1 MNQITEQLIKLF
13 DWVWSVSIMAS
24 VLVVLIIVMQRVLKH
39 RLKPRWH
46 YLMWLL
52 VIVRLMLPW
61 GPESEFSIYNWTGY
75 TDSVHSTVHVIQEE
89 RVAEA
94 ALPEKTTAQKMY
106 RNVFVVWL
114 IGVCVLGAY
123 TFWINRRFAQ
133 QMSKESVMITDARI
147 LELFNQCKQMM
158 SIHKPISLVESPSTS
173 TPTLFGMIKPQ
184 LIMPQ
189 AILNRLNDDQLQH
202 VFLHELAHSKRND
215 IAVNWFMHILLIIHW
230 FNPVLWYAYRRM
242 REDQEIASDAL
253 ALSYL
258 APDKSQ
264 DYGHTLIKLLEN
276 FSQPARIAGNVN
288 LTGSKAQLQRRIT
301 MIKQFKSNS
310 YRWSFLGIAAIIFIS
325 GCTLTNPKT
334 SETASQS
341 PNKAI
346 SEEKNKQSASLESNT
361 PSNQDKPGTSDSAGT
376 PSTLSETKPTLT
388 ASTETQPAVEGKS
401 GTAAPVVSQ
410 PAVVD
415 DKPQAGSVEKPML
428 FASTSQEPAVK
439 EDKPRP
445 VASVRQPAV
454 LDDRPR
460 PAAVAVPELPVSD
473 EKSRPAPAPAAAQKP
488 MLLEDTTRSAP
499 AAVPLP
505 PVSDEKSKPA
515 PAPQVVVEPTTI
527 PSS

>member
-1 MNQITEQLIKLF
+1 VNVNQITEQLIKLF

-24 VLVVLIIVMQRVLKH
+24 VLVVLIVVMQRVLKH

-61 GPESEFSIYNWTGY
+61 GPESEFSIYNWIGY
-75 TDSVHSTVHVIQEE
+75 SDSVHSTVHVNQEE
-89 RVAEA
+89 KLAEA
-94 ALPEKTTAQKMY
+94 ALSEKTAVQTMY

-114 IGVCVLGAY
+114 IGVCLLGAY
-123 TFWINRRFAQ
+123 TIRINRRFAQ
-133 QMSKESVMITDARI
+133 QMSKETVRITDARI
-147 LELFNQCKQMM
+147 LELFNQCKTMM
-158 SIHKPISLVESPSTS
+158 SIHKPIALVESPSTS

-189 AILNRLNDDQLQH
+189 AIINRLNDEQLQH

-215 IAVNWFMHILLIIHW
+215 IAVNWFMHILLIFHW

-276 FSQPARIAGNVN
+276 FSQPARVAGNVN

-325 GCTLTNPKT
+325 GCTLTNPKA

-341 PNKAI
+341 VSTTI
-346 SEEKNKQSASLESNT
+346 SEEKVKQSATTESN
-361 PSNQDKPGTSDSAGT
+361 PPANEEKPGGSTSIGTQSAT
-376 PSTLSETKPTLT
+376 QDDKPTLT
-388 ASTETQPAVEGKS
+388 ASSEA
-401 GTAAPVVSQ
+401 Q

-415 DKPQAGSVEKPML
+415 DKPRTAAPARQQPTESVEKPML
-428 FASTSQEPAVK
+428 FASTGQEPAVQ
-439 EDKPRP
+439 EDKPQP

-454 LDDRPR
+454 LDDKPR
-460 PAAVAVPELPVSD
+460 PAAVAVPEPAVSD

-488 MLLEDTTRSAP
+488 MLLEDTPRSAP
-499 AAVPLP
+499 AVVPLP
-505 PVSDEKSKPA
+505 PVSDDKSKPA
-515 PAPQVVVEPTTI
+515 PVPQVVVEPTTL